1 MVRRNRTAA
10 SPQSNVRERRNRRDI
25 HVAARPS
32 PDPIARAKR
41 FLHMTR
47 PNSTTAPPRTS
58 APTTD
63 APTSDPLAR
72 PDRMMSTS
80 AIAGRA
86 SFAKMFRTEV
96 TATDRP
102 TSVLEK
108 PHERYIS

>member
-1 MVRRNRTAA
+1 M
-10 SPQSNVRERRNRRDI
+10 
-25 HVAARPS
+25 
-32 PDPIARAKR
+32 PI
-41 FLHMTR
+41 
-47 PNSTTAPPRTS
+47 
-58 APTTD
+58 TD

-72 PDRMMSTS
+72 PDSTMNTS

-102 TSVLEK
+102 TSELEK